1 MHKYLFFSLS
11 FAIASPAWAQ
21 QRVAPGHPAVDGEE
35 DISTFL
41 YGSPDPN
48 GITVTATGT
57 PIEIEDTGQPVTV
70 IGRGEIDAVQGAD
83 LSRVLAHAPGVSFSR
98 NGAPGSFTGV
108 RVRGAEAEQLLV
120 LIDGVRVA
128 DPAAPGGGFDFANL
142 LTGNIGKI
150 DLLRSSNS
158 TIWGSDAIG
167 GVLAITTRADTG
179 LRASGEY
186 GARDTAFGTLSGGV
200 GGDRASLSGS
210 TSWYRSDGFSSA
222 AGGNEADGF
231 EQWDASAQGRVA
243 LTTALSAFV
252 RGRYARG
259 RVDLDGFPA
268 PDFVLADTD
277 ETQRTRQWSGA
288 AGATYDR
295 SALRLT
301 AAYSIAETVRR
312 AFDPALGAD
321 PTFTSEG
328 HSDRVDLTGEWRP
341 AEALRVNFGGDYE
354 RTRFE
359 TLFDAAER
367 THAEG
372 VYAQLGVE
380 SGRLSAHAGA
390 RRDDHARFGGAT
402 SFGADLSFALTQDL
416 RLRASAGE
424 GFKAPTL
431 FQLLS
436 DFGNAALRPE
446 RSTSADLALTWRQRN
461 AMPYASAT
469 VFRRDSDNLIDFVS
483 CFGSASGI
491 CANRPFGTYDN
502 VGRVRA
508 QGFELEA
515 GAELLAGLSTRLA
528 YNLVDTE
535 NRTPGSLNR
544 GNALARRPRHTLSL
558 GGEWQV
564 IEHGPTLGADSRW
577 ASKSF
582 DDAANTVLLKSYA
595 VLDLTAR
602 WPVSQRVEL
611 FGRIENVA
619 NERYQTAAGYASA
632 PRGAFVG
639 ARMRM

>member
-1 MHKYLFFSLS
+1 MSKYLIFGLTFALS
-11 FAIASPAWAQ
+11 SPALAQ
-21 QRVAPGHPAVDGEE
+21 ERVAPGHPAANGEE
-35 DISTFL
+35 DISIFL
-41 YGSPDPN
+41 YGSPGAN
-48 GITVTATGT
+48 EITVTATGT
-57 PIEIEDTGQPVTV
+57 PTEIVDTGQPVTV
-70 IGRGEIDAVQGAD
+70 IGRDEIDAVQGAD
-83 LSRVLAHAPGVSFSR
+83 LTRVLTHAPGVSVSR

-120 LIDGVRVA
+120 LIDGVRVS

-142 LTGNIGKI
+142 LAGNVGKI

-167 GVLAITTRADTG
+167 GVLAISTRSETG
-179 LRASGEY
+179 LQASGEY
-186 GARDTAFGTLSGGV
+186 GTRDTAFGTLSGGV
-200 GGDRASLSGS
+200 GGERASLSGS

-222 AGGNEADGF
+222 AGGSEPDGF

-243 LTTALSAFV
+243 VTPALSAFV
-252 RGRYARG
+252 RGRYAKG
-259 RVDLDGFPA
+259 RLDLDGFPTFD
-268 PDFVLADTD
+268 PLPADTD
-277 ETQRTRQWSGA
+277 EIQRTRQWSGA
-288 AGATYDR
+288 GGATYDR
-295 SALRLT
+295 SELRLT
-301 AAYSIAETVRR
+301 AAYSVAETVRR

-328 HSDRVDLTGEWRP
+328 HSDRVDVTGEWHP
-341 AEALRVNFGGDYE
+341 ADVLRVNFGGDYE
-354 RTRFE
+354 RSRFE

-380 SGRLSAHAGA
+380 SGKLSAHAGA

-402 SFGADLSFALTQDL
+402 SFGADLSYALTPDL

-436 DFGNAALRPE
+436 DFGNPALRPE
-446 RSTSADLALTWRQRN
+446 RSTSVDLALAWRQRN

-483 CFGSASGI
+483 CFGVTSGI
-491 CANRPFGTYDN
+491 CTDRPFGTYDN

-508 QGFELEA
+508 QGVEIEA
-515 GAELLAGLSTRLA
+515 GAELLAGLSARLA
-528 YNLVDTE
+528 YSLVDTE
-535 NRTPGSLNR
+535 NRTPGSPNR
-544 GNALARRPRHTLSL
+544 GNTLARRPRHTLSL

-564 IEHGPTLGADSRW
+564 IQHGPALGADLRW

-582 DDAANTVLLKSYA
+582 DDAANAVPLRSYA
-595 VLDLTAR
+595 VVDLTAR
-602 WPVSQRVEL
+602 WPVSERVEL
-611 FGRIENVA
+611 FGRIENAA
-619 NERYQTAAGYASA
+619 NERYQTAAGYASP